1 MFRLSS
7 MKLTQWRNAAK
18 AVQIVNAQPTQEINT
33 KQKAVQNPKAEAVA
47 KKAEAKPVVVI
58 EEDKTPVGEKKDM
71 SVPMLDAYH
80 PKQVEAAWYAW
91 WEKEKFFHANPEN
104 VLNGSKK
111 PYVMVIPPPN
121 VTGALHLGHAL
132 MLSIE
137 DSIMRW
143 RRMSGYEVLWLP
155 GADHAGIATQ
165 SVVEKQLWKK

>member
-1 MFRLSS
+1 
-7 MKLTQWRNAAK
+7 
-18 AVQIVNAQPTQEINT
+18 
-33 KQKAVQNPKAEAVA
+33 
-47 KKAEAKPVVVI
+47 VI
-58 EEDKTPVGEKKDM
+58 EEDKTPFGEKKDM
-71 SVPMLDAYH
+71 SKPMLDAYH

-91 WEKEKFFHANPEN
+91 WEKKKFFHANAERVLSNPN
-104 VLNGSKK
+104 VK

-155 GADHAGIATQ
+155 GCDHAGIAT
-165 SVVEKQLWKK
+165 